1 MSSRLMW
8 IMKPVMQPWR
18 VTDRKK
24 KKLPERGIALSKW
37 VIEYCDKG
45 NQIVQLKSKLPLLWW
60 NWTLLL
66 EKHPHAH
73 ETMHTNKRESQIKV
87 AVGRMNSENELWRVK
102 YRGHWIDFVF
112 WNFRSTYWK
121 YIGLLGRMDRA
132 RPRKRKVEGTAPGNS
147 NFILPCLLFPNF
159 FFKFFLQKHMFF
171 LFLSGTFPYFWAE
184 IGIREADYQSTAF
197 VFPFTHLEKGEV
209 LIIPECS
216 SSISWL
222 LMIEYSNSGSTKFK
236 ARLKNNK
243 M

>member
-45 NQIVQLKSKLPLLWW
+45 NQNVQLKSKLPLPWW

-87 AVGRMNSENELWRVK
+87 AVGHWTQKMNYEGWNTEAIELTSCSETFGPLTESTLAYLAEWIELDPASERS
-102 YRGHWIDFVF
+102 REQLLAIAILFCLVF
-112 WNFRSTYWK
+112 Y
-121 YIGLLGRMDRA
+121 
-132 RPRKRKVEGTAPGNS
+132 
-147 NFILPCLLFPNF
+147 FPI
-159 FFKFFLQKHMFF
+159 FFLSFSFKSIC
-171 LFLSGTFPYFWAE
+171 FLSF
-184 IGIREADYQSTAF
+184 
-197 VFPFTHLEKGEV
+197 HLERF
-209 LIIPECS
+209 LISEQKSAFEKPITKAQRLS
-216 SSISWL
+216 FL
-222 LMIEYSNSGSTKFK
+222 LRT
-236 ARLKNNK
+236 
-243 M
+243 

>member
-45 NQIVQLKSKLPLLWW
+45 NQIVQLKSKLPLPWW

-87 AVGRMNSENELWRVK
+87 AVGHWTQKMNYEGWNTEATELTSCSETFGPLTESTLAYLAEWIELDPASERSREQLQAIAILFWL
-102 YRGHWIDFVF
+102 VF
-112 WNFRSTYWK
+112 Y
-121 YIGLLGRMDRA
+121 
-132 RPRKRKVEGTAPGNS
+132 
-147 NFILPCLLFPNF
+147 FPI
-159 FFKFFLQKHMFF
+159 FFKVFPSKAYVLFSFHLERFLISEQKSAFEKPITKAQVLTF
-171 LFLSGTFPYFWAE
+171 LFRTWKRG
-184 IGIREADYQSTAF
+184 
-197 VFPFTHLEKGEV
+197 
-209 LIIPECS
+209 
-216 SSISWL
+216 
-222 LMIEYSNSGSTKFK
+222 KF
-236 ARLKNNK
+236 
-243 M
+243 